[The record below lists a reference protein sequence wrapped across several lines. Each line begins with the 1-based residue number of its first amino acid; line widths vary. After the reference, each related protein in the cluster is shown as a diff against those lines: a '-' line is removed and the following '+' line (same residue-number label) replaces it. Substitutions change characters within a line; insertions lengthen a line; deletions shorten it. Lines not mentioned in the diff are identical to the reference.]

1 MRMLSTVGTPS
12 TVVLPAHARRW
23 SCCLNGRPSCPA
35 TDGLGRTV
43 DFRRVIL
50 IMTSNT
56 GFNVGAQVGFQDVS
70 RDVQAPL
77 KRIFTPEFLDR
88 LDEVIAFET
97 FDEHGILHI
106 TNQMLDDIR
115 DDLAQRD
122 IGVSFSPE
130 VAGFLVSK
138 MPKGDS
144 ARPMR
149 AVMREHIEDPLSMEI
164 LQQGSGEPILIAV
177 EDGKVVFARPVA
189 IA

>member
-1 MRMLSTVGTPS
+1 M
-12 TVVLPAHARRW
+12 
-23 SCCLNGRPSCPA
+23 
-35 TDGLGRTV
+35 
-43 DFRRVIL
+43 
-50 IMTSNT
+50 
-56 GFNVGAQVGFQDVS
+56 S
-70 RDVQAPL
+70 RDVQGPL

-106 TNQMLDDIR
+106 TNQMLSDIR

-122 IGVSFSPE
+122 IDVSFSPE

-149 AVMREHIEDPLSMEI
+149 AVMREHIEDPLSLEI
-164 LQQGSGEPILIAV
+164 LQQGAGEPIVIAV
-177 EDGKVVFARPVA
+177 ENGKVVFARPVA

>member
-1 MRMLSTVGTPS
+1 MDDGRM
-12 TVVLPAHARRW
+12 
-23 SCCLNGRPSCPA
+23 

-70 RDVQAPL
+70 RDVQRPL
-77 KRIFTPEFLDR
+77 KNIFTPEFLDR

-115 DDLAQRD
+115 EDLAQRD
-122 IGVSFSPE
+122 VQVSFSPE
-130 VAGFLVSK
+130 VASFLVSK

-149 AVMREHIEDPLSMEI
+149 SVMREHIEDPLSLEI
-164 LQQGSGEPILIAV
+164 LQQGSGEPIVIAI
-177 EDGKVVFARPVA
+177 EDDKVVFARPVA